1 VIMQRRIDEWES
13 VVERLP
19 PLDRAYQIDFR
30 LLSDRLAEIPD
41 DVNGILRL
49 FDGRRTLAQVLEEAD
64 QGGLA
69 AAKALA
75 RLWSEEIIR
84 PAAPGNATRATPQP
98 RRDMDEESETQGVT
112 IQPEA
117 AEWFSGPAEAERAPA
132 PPSEDVSDAIGTEP
146 GRVADDVPRIVRFPA
161 KRKEARTSSSDME
174 AISMRS
180 AGLVATA
187 GVKRR
192 ISPRRPSTRH
202 AAPAEGRRRRS
213 VAAALLLAGS
223 VLAGV
228 GIWRLVASRPAA
240 SGDDSIQVD
249 GGRAAAYTRPS
260 MGR

>member
-1 VIMQRRIDEWES
+1 MQRRIDEWES
-13 VVERLP
+13 IVERLP

-41 DVNGILRL
+41 DVNGILKL

-84 PAAPGNATRATPQP
+84 PAAPGNATRATTQP
-98 RRDMDEESETQGVT
+98 RRDLEEESETQGVT

-132 PPSEDVSDAIGTEP
+132 PPSSENVSDAIGTEP

-240 SGDDSIQVD
+240 SGDDAIQVD